1 MADPFIGE
9 VRLFAGNFAPTG
21 WAFCDGSLQA
31 IAQIMSVKPGP
42 SVPDATAISP
52 VTRMNA
58 SAACAIEPSWRPPN
72 AGMPAVASAC
82 TTG

>member
-1 MADPFIGE
+1 MPPSVSSAPIDMLLATISSG
-9 VRLFAGNFAPTG
+9 VRAAFAH
-21 WAFCDGSLQA
+21 A

-58 SAACAIEPSWRPPN
+58 SAACAIEPSCRPP
-72 AGMPAVASAC
+72 
-82 TTG
+82 

>member
-1 MADPFIGE
+1 MLLATTSSG
-9 VRLFAGNFAPTG
+9 VRAALA
-21 WAFCDGSLQA
+21 QA